1 MRELL
6 EHLNLFARFGMGFVS
21 LAILLLQL
29 RPKVHLTTPPHA
41 DGISVGQKLP
51 CYGTSL
57 MTICLPSHRCFASF
71 AIPDIP
77 LPSSFTI
84 SN

>member
-41 DGISVGQKLP
+41 DGSVLARI
-51 CYGTSL
+51 CHASTSL